1 MSPANVALLL
11 AAILL
16 LGACL
21 EDEGA
26 TQIRSPTPAATATAS
41 LDAVVTVE
49 IAPDGLTADGYWNG
63 GAWPDMPVY
72 SLQHGISQIAHEHF
86 QACGANDSSIED
98 LVSVHREQASA
109 RITLNSRIVVSAR
122 GVPDAT
128 PTFSRIMDIERLEPN
143 VYLVTCE
150 LQ

>member
-16 LGACL
+16 LGACA
-21 EDEGA
+21 EDEGE
-26 TQIRSPTPAATATAS
+26 TQIPSPTPAATATA
-41 LDAVVTVE
+41 AVVTVA
-49 IAPDGLTADGYWNG
+49 IAPDGLTADVYWNG
-63 GAWPDMPVY
+63 GAWPQLPVY
-72 SLQHGISQIAHEHF
+72 SLQHGISQTAHEHF
-86 QACGANDSSIED
+86 QTCGASDASIED

-128 PTFSRIMDIERLEPN
+128 PTFSRIMDTERLEPN